1 MNSLVLLYPAVNIC
15 CSGHTKY
22 IQIQIEKCQQK
33 ENSYFFK
40 FFHEFI
46 SDLIILLSSFLLQN
60 SEGGGDGDESS
71 PDPLCGPVN
80 GILGQDEASQI
91 SGRALE

>member
-1 MNSLVLLYPAVNIC
+1 ML
-15 CSGHTKY
+15 KY

-33 ENSYFFK
+33 ENGYFFK

-46 SDLIILLSSFLLQN
+46 FDLIILLSSFLLQN

-80 GILGQDEASQI
+80 GILGQDEASQLC
-91 SGRALE
+91 AHYLK